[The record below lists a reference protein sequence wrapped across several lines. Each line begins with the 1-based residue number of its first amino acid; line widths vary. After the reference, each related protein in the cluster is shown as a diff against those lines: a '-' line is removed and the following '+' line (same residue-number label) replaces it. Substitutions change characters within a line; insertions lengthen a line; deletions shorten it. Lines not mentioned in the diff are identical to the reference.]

1 MGEEKCRQ
9 EIALLPL
16 AELVYSRIAGWTFEP
31 AIPTHIVVVAV
42 AVFFTEKLRNP
53 ALGQFYLSRSGGRYR
68 CPLMAKME
76 KKALSSP
83 DEKRS
88 FDKGQVEL
96 VTLVGVTFGRATLQP
111 GWNWSS
117 CVKPIAGTES
127 CQAPHLQYHVSGRLR
142 VRMDDGSEDEFGPGE
157 VSLLAQGHDAWV
169 VGMNP

>member
-76 KKALSSP
+76 KESIVIPRREAFVRQRASGTCDIS
-83 DEKRS
+83 RS
-88 FDKGQVEL
+88 YFWTRYSAAWMEL
-96 VTLVGVTFGRATLQP
+96 VDLCKTDR
-111 GWNWSS
+111 
-117 CVKPIAGTES
+117 
-127 CQAPHLQYHVSGRLR
+127 R
-142 VRMDDGSEDEFGPGE
+142 D
-157 VSLLAQGHDAWV
+157 
-169 VGMNP
+169 